1 MTTHAR
7 TRQRPQERSSAAFG
21 DLSDRLTNVDA
32 ERQYLAGVLDL
43 MDRDERQARELVSM
57 VAVPMFTDADCR
69 QVAAAT
75 ADLATGDTWPARGDV
90 IRWLRQKR
98 QSERLDVATDPAR
111 ALVLRLAAD
120 ELLTGRRA
128 TELAREAADEI
139 ANLYLRRQAADLAAD
154 VAERLRRGDA
164 SADVLA
170 DVTRQLEAAA
180 DHDNLNKPITFL
192 DCCDQWAEAD
202 GGLVVPTGLRPFDE
216 ATEGGLPVG
225 GVTALIAPPKAGKSA
240 MALQLALGALVQDR
254 ELRAVYGLGEMS
266 PAALARRAA
275 CVGSYL
281 LDGEPVT
288 TRQAKRRTSAARNS
302 LAELTAVVG
311 DRLTVVKP
319 PLTVA
324 SMTAAVTKTDARLLV
339 VDYLQ
344 LVRGDGDS
352 KVEQL
357 DRIVDEL
364 QLLATSR
371 NVAILMISSMAKGTA
386 GKLAAHEW
394 GRGTGQIGYAAE
406 LIYVARPDEETDE
419 HGLRSFRWECAAA
432 RNLAA
437 TDVDLRFDGAVQT
450 FLPAE
455 QPDTAFDAFAA
466 EVPV

>member
-1 MTTHAR
+1 MTTHAL
-7 TRQRPQERSSAAFG
+7 TRQRHQEGRSTAAG
-21 DLSDRLTNVDA
+21 EPLPTLASVDA

-57 VAVPMFTDADCR
+57 AAVPMFTDADCR
-69 QVAAAT
+69 QVAAAIL
-75 ADLATGDTWPARGDV
+75 DLATGDTWPARAHVLG
-90 IRWLRQKR
+90 WLRHKR
-98 QSERLDVATDPAR
+98 QAEQLDVATDPAR
-111 ALVLRLAAD
+111 ALVLNLAAD
-120 ELLTGRRA
+120 VFLTGRRA
-128 TELAREAADEI
+128 AELAREAANEI
-139 ANLYLRRQAADLAAD
+139 ADLYHRRQAAELAAD

-170 DVTRQLEAAA
+170 DVTRQLEASA
-180 DHDNLNKPITFL
+180 DADANKPITFL
-192 DCCDQWAEAD
+192 DCCDEWAEAD
-202 GGLVVPTGLRPFDE
+202 GGLVVRTGLRPFDD

-240 MALQLALGALVQDR
+240 MALQLALGALLQDR

-281 LDGEPVT
+281 LDGDPVT
-288 TRQAKRRTSAARNS
+288 TRQARRRTSAARNS

-324 SMTAAVTKTDARLLV
+324 SMTAAVAKADARLLV
-339 VDYLQ
+339 CDYLQ
-344 LVRGDGDS
+344 LVRGDGES

-371 NVAILMISSMAKGTA
+371 NVAVLMISSMAKGTS

-419 HGLRSFRWECAAA
+419 SGLRGFRWECAAA

-437 TDVDLRFDGAVQT
+437 TDIELRFDGALQT

-455 QPDTAFDAFAA
+455 RSDPAFDAFAA

>member
-1 MTTHAR
+1 
-7 TRQRPQERSSAAFG
+7 
-21 DLSDRLTNVDA
+21 
-32 ERQYLAGVLDL
+32 
-43 MDRDERQARELVSM
+43 
-57 VAVPMFTDADCR
+57 VPMFTDADCR
-69 QVAAAT
+69 QVAAAILELV
-75 ADLATGDTWPARGDV
+75 AGDTWPARAHV
-90 IRWLRQKR
+90 IGWLRRKR
-98 QSERLDVATDPAR
+98 QAEQLDAASDPAR
-111 ALVLRLAAD
+111 ALVLNLAGD

-128 TELAREAADEI
+128 AELAREAADEI
-139 ANLYLRRQAADLAAD
+139 ADLHHRRQAADLAAD
-154 VAERLRRGDA
+154 VSERLRRGDA

-180 DHDNLNKPITFL
+180 TTIDKNKPITFL
-192 DCCDQWAEAD
+192 DCCDEWAEAE
-202 GGLVVPTGLRPFDE
+202 GGLVVPTGLRPFDD

-240 MALQLALGALVQDR
+240 MALQLALGALLQDR

-288 TRQAKRRTSAARNS
+288 TRQARRRTSAARNS
-302 LAELTAVVG
+302 LADLTAVIG

-324 SMTAAVTKTDARLLV
+324 SMTAAVAKTDARLLV

-344 LVRGDGDS
+344 LVRGDGEN

-371 NVAILMISSMAKGTA
+371 NVAVLMISSMAKGTS

-406 LIYVARPDEETDE
+406 LIYVARPDDETDE
-419 HGLRSFRWECAAA
+419 NGLRGFRWECAAA

-437 TDVDLRFDGAVQT
+437 TDVDLLFDGGLQT

-455 QPDTAFDAFAA
+455 QADPAFEAFAA
-466 EVPV
+466 EVIA